1 MKIEIIDNFSKKVID
16 SLLQAM
22 AKSNDLRIAVAFA
35 STGGISLLEQGLQD
49 YINRKDRYIEFVL
62 GIDSYVTD
70 SKALQDLYQLTKASP
85 NIKLYCYRGSN
96 SESNSEGIYHPKLYI
111 ANQSSVVT
119 TIIGSSN
126 LTEGGLKS
134 NVELNVL
141 IESKSDSDIAS
152 DIYALYYRMK
162 FSNRCFEPD
171 DEFLQLY
178 DKICSAKK
186 DQEKI
191 LRGEHFRK
199 LSLKIAE
206 KISSMPPLS
215 PTSKDLFGWQ
225 RLVFEKLPPGEFKTS
240 DLYKFEEEFRRHYPR
255 NRYIKA
261 KIRQVL
267 QQLRDLGLVKH
278 SGKETWIREEMEEDK
293 HQSM

>member
-1 MKIEIIDNFSKKVID
+1 MKIEIIDNFSKKVIE

-49 YINRKDRYIEFVL
+49 YINRKDSYIEFVL
-62 GIDSYVTD
+62 GIDSDVTD
-70 SKALQDLYQLTKASP
+70 SKALQDLYQLSKAKP
-85 NIKLYCYRGSN
+85 NVKLYCYRSSN

-111 ANQSSVVT
+111 ANQSSIVT

-141 IESKSDSDIAS
+141 IESKSDSGIAS
-152 DIYALYYRMK
+152 AIYALYYRMK

-178 DKICSAKK
+178 DKIHSAKK
-186 DQEKI
+186 DQEKKFLGENT
-191 LRGEHFRK
+191 LR
-199 LSLKIAE
+199 SL
-206 KISSMPPLS
+206 
-215 PTSKDLFGWQ
+215 
-225 RLVFEKLPPGEFKTS
+225 V
-240 DLYKFEEEFRRHYPR
+240 
-255 NRYIKA
+255 
-261 KIRQVL
+261 
-267 QQLRDLGLVKH
+267 
-278 SGKETWIREEMEEDK
+278 
-293 HQSM
+293 